1 MQERS
6 YTFSDEKKI
15 VLERERN
22 KDRGRKSEEMSAS
35 DLFLNYLWEIWTGN
49 PILAVKT

>member
-15 VLERERN
+15 VLERENNR
-22 KDRGRKSEEMSAS
+22 DRDRKREEMNAS
-35 DLFLNYLWEIWTGN
+35 DLFLNYLWDI
-49 PILAVKT
+49 